1 MSDARD
7 MEYSPASDTDT
18 EQKQDQD
25 QESQALQDPE
35 VADAVKVL
43 PGTGGPD
50 DVGEIELPESDD
62 ADTPDRA

>member
-18 EQKQDQD
+18 EQKQS
-25 QESQALQDPE
+25 QESEALRDPE

-50 DVGEIELPESDD
+50 DVGEIALPESDD

>member
-7 MEYSPASDTDT
+7 MAYSPASDTDT
-18 EQKQDQD
+18 EEKQDQD
-25 QESQALQDPE
+25 SQALQDPE
-35 VADAVKVL
+35 VADAVQVL

>member
-18 EQKQDQD
+18 EQKQS
-25 QESQALQDPE
+25 QESEALRDPE

-50 DVGEIELPESDD
+50 DVGEIVLPESDD